1 MKTGLLFVLFVV
13 VASASP
19 AAAQSFDLLS
29 RFSVGGSFAIS
40 QPKGEFAENVGNG
53 YGAQGGVMFHLVRSG
68 LVSLRF
74 DVSGVVY
81 DREEKVV
88 PASTSRI
95 LFEVTTT
102 NSIVALTW
110 GPEVAVPT
118 GRIRPYANVGYSRLL
133 FRTSSSLKGTGSSD
147 PQITNTTN
155 YKDSTN
161 AWVYSGGVRI
171 PLGNI
176 ESPLTLDLGLRY
188 HRGGEASYLREGS
201 IRDNPDGSI
210 TITPLTSHTPF
221 VLYTM
226 GVQFRIPR

>member
-1 MKTGLLFVLFVV
+1 
-13 VASASP
+13 
-19 AAAQSFDLLS
+19 
-29 RFSVGGSFAIS
+29 
-40 QPKGEFAENVGNG
+40 
-53 YGAQGGVMFHLVRSG
+53 
-68 LVSLRF
+68 LRF
-74 DVSGVVY
+74 DVSGFVY

-88 PASTSRI
+88 PASTSRV

-110 GPEVAVPT
+110 GPEIAVPT
-118 GRIRPYANVGYSRLL
+118 GRIRPYANVGYSRVL

-147 PQITNTTN
+147 QEITNTTN

-161 AWVYSGGVRI
+161 AWVYSGGVRV

-188 HRGGEASYLREGS
+188 YRGGEASYLREGS

-221 VLYTM
+221 VVYAVGLQY
-226 GVQFRIPR
+226 RIPR